1 MDIENLSI
9 DEALVSMLVEQD
21 NVDGTNAVHLLR
33 AAQAKV
39 IEYTGA
45 RTPEDVVAHLSA
57 IRTIDEVDSILIL
70 VSANGQIDLFRD

>member
-1 MDIENLSI
+1 MEIENLSI

-21 NVDGTNAVHLLR
+21 GVDATNAIQLLR

-57 IRTIDEVDSILIL
+57 IRTIEEVDSILIL
-70 VSANGQIDLFRD
+70 VSENGKVDLFRD

>member
-21 NVDGTNAVHLLR
+21 GVDATNAIHLLR

-45 RTPEDVVAHLSA
+45 RTSEEVALHLSGT
-57 IRTIDEVDSILIL
+57 RSIDEVDSIIIM
-70 VSANGQIDLFRD
+70 VSKNGQIDLFRD

>member
-1 MDIENLSI
+1 MDIEQLSI

-21 NVDGTNAVHLLR
+21 GVDGTNAIHLLR

-45 RTPEDVVAHLSA
+45 RTPDDVVAHLGS
-57 IRTIDEVDSILIL
+57 IRTIEEVDDILTM
-70 VSANGQIDLFRD
+70 VSENGRIDLFRD

>member
-21 NVDGTNAVHLLR
+21 GVDATNAIHLLR

-45 RTPEDVVAHLSA
+45 RTPEEVALHLSGT
-57 IRTIDEVDSILIL
+57 RSIDEVDSILIL
-70 VSANGQIDLFRD
+70 VSENGKIDLFRD

>member
-9 DEALVSMLVEQD
+9 DEALVAALVEQD
-21 NVDGTNAVHLLR
+21 GVDATNAIHLLR

-45 RTPEDVVAHLSA
+45 RDPEEVVLYLSST
-57 IRTIDEVDSILIL
+57 RTIEEVDSILTL
-70 VSANGQIDLFRD
+70 VSENGKIDLFRD